1 MLSFTAPLLSLVRLG
16 GGSRA
21 ETCLVCSGSIGRS
34 DERVGLP
41 GGGHVH
47 RGCATYRMRQHAR
60 TVRRIGS
67 F

>member
-1 MLSFTAPLLSLVRLG
+1 MLSFTGPLLYLVRLG
-16 GGSRA
+16 GARGG
-21 ETCLVCSGSIGRS
+21 ETCLVCTESIRS
-34 DERVGLP
+34 DDERVHLP

-60 TVRRIGS
+60 TLRRIGA